1 MPQIN
6 EQFDRWTR
14 QHEKAAM
21 SQGWLMS
28 NFDRRGL
35 LQLQRYDEA
44 EIFERDADALDFVR
58 SKAAEGDATAALALE
73 LHAFFDPLIYPSDD
87 AGSKPRL
94 PAAVQ
99 PQIWVNDNAVD
110 SGSSIAFDA
119 HDAMLGTRA
128 ANFRRMAEEILR
140 GIGHDYD
147 DLALDAGV
155 IGAWLNGSEHA
166 TFYVTVDEHDFRDWL
181 EALDITEEEALEM
194 NDELLQQIREKAA
207 AGVEAPS
214 FGK

>member
-1 MPQIN
+1 MSQIN
-6 EQFDRWTR
+6 EQFARWTR

-35 LQLQRYDEA
+35 LQLQRYDDA
-44 EIFERDADALDFVR
+44 EIFASDADALGFVR
-58 SKAAEGDATAALALE
+58 GKAAEGDATAALALE

-87 AGSKPRL
+87 ACSKPRL
-94 PAAVQ
+94 PATVQ
-99 PQIWVNDNAVD
+99 PQIWVNNNAVD
-110 SGSSIAFDA
+110 SGGSIAFDA
-119 HDAMLGTRA
+119 HDAMLGARA
-128 ANFRRMAEEILR
+128 ANFSRMAEEILR

-155 IGAWLNGSEHA
+155 IDVAGSEHG
-166 TFYVTVDEHDFRDWL
+166 TFYVTVDEHDFREWL
-181 EALDITEEEALEM
+181 AALDITEEEALEM
-194 NDELLQQIREKAA
+194 TDELLQQIREKAA
-207 AGVEAPS
+207 TGVDAPS